1 MRARR
6 SASRAKAMKI
16 QINGSTREVRS
27 ELTVAEL
34 LEELELRPEQVA
46 VELNQRLVARRLR
59 AETRLSEGDRVEL
72 VTLVGGG

>member
-1 MRARR
+1 
-6 SASRAKAMKI
+6 
-16 QINGSTREVRS
+16 VRS

-59 AETRLSEGDRVEL
+59 AETRLSEGDQVEL

>member
-1 MRARR
+1 
-6 SASRAKAMKI
+6 MKI

>member
-1 MRARR
+1 
-6 SASRAKAMKI
+6 MKI

-59 AETRLSEGDRVEL
+59 AETRLSDGDRVEL